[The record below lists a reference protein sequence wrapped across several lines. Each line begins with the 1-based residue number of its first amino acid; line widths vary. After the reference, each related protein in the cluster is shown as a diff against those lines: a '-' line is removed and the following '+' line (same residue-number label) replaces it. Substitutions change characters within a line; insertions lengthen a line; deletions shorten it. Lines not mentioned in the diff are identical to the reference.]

1 MTDERQSE
9 TQRPQGRFPPL
20 HRQAWNLARSLAEFL
35 ADGCKTLTEE
45 QYRARLEICDNCDQ
59 RRENRC
65 LNCGCRLSLKARGR
79 AFQCP
84 FRKWPAVDASPE
96 AERGQPSST

>member
-45 QYRARLEICDNCDQ
+45 QYLARLDVCDSCDQ
-59 RRENRC
+59 RRDNRC
-65 LNCGCRLSLKARGR
+65 LKCGCRLSLKARGR
-79 AFQCP
+79 AFKCP
-84 FRKWPAVDASPE
+84 LAKWPSVDGLQGAHG
-96 AERGQPSST
+96 GQMS